1 MDERIQGASSLVSS
15 WTMPEARVPTPPYP
29 HGALPAGTR
38 LGEFEVRR
46 VLGVGGFG
54 IVYLAFD
61 HLLEREVAL
70 KEYMPSTLVDRNE
83 TMQVSLI
90 SQANAD
96 TFALGLRSFVNE
108 ARLLARFDHPS
119 LLKVHRFWEANGTAY
134 MAMALY
140 KGRTARDVRMEMTT
154 RPDEA
159 WVRRI
164 LEPLLGAIEK
174 LHSEDVYHRD
184 IAPDNILVEADGRPV
199 LLDFGAARRVITDR
213 SQALTAILKP
223 SYAPIEQ
230 YADVGGMKQGP
241 WTDIYALGATVHFL
255 LLGKPPPP
263 APGRSI
269 QDTMAPLAQQGLPG
283 CSPDF
288 LALVDWMLAPLPND
302 RPQNV
307 AVVRDALAGRVTPPR
322 REAPPPFERTAVLPG
337 AGSATGADE
346 DATIVMARGQ
356 TAFPPPAE
364 DATVVMPRSSMGMPA
379 AGVGGAGA
387 WLPLDPP
394 APAAD
399 DEDATLVRPYPTGMP
414 ASRPS
419 AQAPSP
425 PPATATATATA
436 TAAAS
441 PAAAARP
448 PAPRPAADK
457 PQRVPPPL
465 FPPEP
470 ARPAQTWLVPVL
482 AGVAVAAVVG
492 GGLWWFLT
500 RPVSPPT
507 IATTTPPAVVTPSAA
522 ADPAPA
528 PAPVPP
534 KVEAAPAAAAVS
546 AEPTPATA
554 AVDPRPET
562 APPTAVRPPL
572 PATARP
578 VPAPADRTAPRP
590 GDAGTTTTRR
600 TEPAPA
606 ATSAYPAPTPAP
618 AQTAPVQPPPA
629 AEPPVAQATRPA
641 PVEEARPSSPSERCA
656 KELPLVRL
664 ICIDLA
670 CNRSEFRQ
678 HPECTKLRA
687 EQAQKRHLEGN

>member
-1 MDERIQGASSLVSS
+1 
-15 WTMPEARVPTPPYP
+15 MPDVRVPTPPYP
-29 HGALPAGTR
+29 HGALPVGTR
-38 LGEFEVRR
+38 LGEFEIRR

-70 KEYMPSTLVDRNE
+70 KEYMPSTLVDRKE
-83 TMQVSLI
+83 TMHVSLT
-90 SQANAD
+90 SEANAD

-159 WVRRI
+159 WVRRL

-184 IAPDNILVEADGRPV
+184 IAPDNILIEADGRPV

-269 QDTMAPLAQQGLPG
+269 QDTMTPLSRQELPG

-288 LALVDWMLAPLPND
+288 LALVDWMLSPLPTD
-302 RPQNV
+302 RPQSV

-322 REAPPPFERTAVLPG
+322 REPPSPFERTAVLPG
-337 AGSATGADE
+337 AGSVLDEGDE
-346 DATIVMARGQ
+346 DATIVMPRPQ
-356 TAFPPPAE
+356 TGFPPPPPEATVVVPRAGAGSSSGLTGFGDAGSWLPPDPPEPPIDDE
-364 DATVVMPRSSMGMPA
+364 DATVV
-379 AGVGGAGA
+379 
-387 WLPLDPP
+387 
-394 APAAD
+394 
-399 DEDATLVRPYPTGMP
+399 RPYPTAFPTSAPGMRATTAMP
-414 ASRPS
+414 
-419 AQAPSP
+419 PSP
-425 PPATATATATA
+425 PP
-436 TAAAS
+436 S
-441 PAAAARP
+441 PSPPPPPPPPPLPPVPP
-448 PAPRPAADK
+448 PAPRAATTTVHQPLRQPAPA
-457 PQRVPPPL
+457 
-465 FPPEP
+465 PERT
-470 ARPAQTWLVPVL
+470 ARAAGWLTPVL
-482 AGVAVAAVVG
+482 AGIAVAVLVG

-500 RPVSPPT
+500 RPV
-507 IATTTPPAVVTPSAA
+507 APPAASTVAAPASEPAA
-522 ADPAPA
+522 ASTYAAPAPA
-528 PAPVPP
+528 PAPAPALPAPEPAPP
-534 KVEAAPAAAAVS
+534 AAAAPPDPVTAPAAAVTVAPA
-546 AEPTPATA
+546 AETRTPPAATTPRPAPRPAEAPVARRQEPPAAATPAPAPVPVTRPTPA
-554 AVDPRPET
+554 
-562 APPTAVRPPL
+562 
-572 PATARP
+572 PAP
-578 VPAPADRTAPRP
+578 VPAPAPAAPPPATA
-590 GDAGTTTTRR
+590 
-600 TEPAPA
+600 APA
-606 ATSAYPAPTPAP
+606 SPA
-618 AQTAPVQPPPA
+618 PPPA
-629 AEPPVAQATRPA
+629 AAADA
-641 PVEEARPSSPSERCA
+641 DARPSSPSERCA

-670 CNRSEFRQ
+670 CNRSEFKQ
-678 HPECTKLRA
+678 HPECLKLRA